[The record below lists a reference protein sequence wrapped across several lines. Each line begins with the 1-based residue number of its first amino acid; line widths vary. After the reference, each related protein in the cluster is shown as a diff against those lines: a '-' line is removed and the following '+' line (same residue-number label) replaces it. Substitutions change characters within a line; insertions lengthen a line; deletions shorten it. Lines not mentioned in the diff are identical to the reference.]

1 MRNGEDIVNKKAE
14 TSVDYLECLKH
25 EKELVF
31 GPKKF
36 LGDDLNLSP
45 ISKFLQ
51 SDGVTTFVKKLS
63 L

>member
-1 MRNGEDIVNKKAE
+1 MEKILLIKKLKPALITLNVTSMKRN
-14 TSVDYLECLKH
+14 LC
-25 EKELVF
+25 F

>member
-1 MRNGEDIVNKKAE
+1 MEKILLIKKLKPALITLNFSSMKRN
-14 TSVDYLECLKH
+14 LC
-25 EKELVF
+25 F

-36 LGDDLNLSP
+36 LGDGLNLPP